1 VIGSI
6 KHVQTLDETATIATM
21 VAPSPDTLSARVR
34 ALAREEAPRATELRR
49 ELHTHPEICYEEVR
63 TSARIRQAL
72 DEAGIA
78 HKDGLAGGTGTLAFL
93 PGKAATAIALRTD
106 IDGLPIVEENKS
118 PWVSR
123 TVGRMHACG
132 HDGHTAILVGAARVL
147 KRLASESALP
157 NPVRFLFQ
165 PAEEGGA
172 GGRRMV
178 EDGALDALPE
188 GPAPRRIYGLHNFP
202 GVTLGALQTR
212 RGSLFASSDR
222 YEVVVRGQAAH
233 AAWPHHGRD
242 PILAASAIV
251 VALQSIVARETDP
264 LDAAV
269 VSTTTF
275 HSGTA
280 TNQIPAS
287 ATLQGTARALREETR
302 SHIERRIA
310 EVARDVARAHRC
322 EAEVVY
328 TRGYP
333 VTRNDDRSV
342 AEFERIV
349 REHLPWQRLE
359 HMDVPVMG
367 GEDFAFYAEKIPACF
382 YILGMEDGQWK
393 SAHLHQ
399 PTYDFN
405 DAAIEHGITAMAM
418 LALCDHTPSA

>member
-1 VIGSI
+1 MGGA
-6 KHVQTLDETATIATM
+6 ATIGVM
-21 VAPSPDTLSARVR
+21 VAPSLAPLTDLVR
-34 ALAREEAPRATELRR
+34 SLAAEEAPRATALRR

-72 DEAGIA
+72 DEAGIPHA
-78 HKDGLAGGTGTLAFL
+78 DGLAGGTGTLAFL
-93 PGKAATAIALRTD
+93 PGAAPTAVALRAD
-106 IDGLPIVEENKS
+106 IDGLPIEEQGES
-118 PWVSR
+118 PWKSR
-123 TVGRMHACG
+123 TAGRMHACG

-147 KRLASESALP
+147 KRLSERGALP

-178 EDGALDALPE
+178 EDGALDARPE

-202 GVTLGALQTR
+202 GVALGALQTR

-222 YEVVVRGQAAH
+222 FEVVVHGRAAH

-251 VALQSIVARETDP
+251 VALQGIVARELDP
-264 LDAAV
+264 LDAGV

-302 SHIERRIA
+302 AHIERRIG
-310 EVARDVARAHRC
+310 EVAREVARAHRC
-322 EAEVVY
+322 EADVRY
-328 TRGYP
+328 SRGYP
-333 VTRNDDRSV
+333 VTRNDDASV

-349 REHLPWQRLE
+349 REALPWQRLE

-367 GEDFAFYAEKIPACF
+367 GEDFAFYAERIPACF
-382 YILGMEDGQWK
+382 YILGMEDGHWK

-405 DAAIEHGITAMAM
+405 DAAIEHGIAAMAM
-418 LALCDHTPSA
+418 LALCDRPAGA